1 MGRIAIY
8 NFYERDLDSEKVG
21 GGQLIGPPAYN
32 RFPRSMLLLHS
43 PVFFFDLFYFCSPRI
58 TRCLY
63 LFMYSPRSGNA
74 FDIYQVIMASDAG

>member
-43 PVFFFDLFYFCSPRI
+43 PVFF
-58 TRCLY
+58 
-63 LFMYSPRSGNA
+63 
-74 FDIYQVIMASDAG
+74 